1 MEIKKNP
8 KVDLENKKGIFLEV
22 GMIIA
27 LAICIIALSVGQE
40 KKTIEI
46 MQISGPEIE
55 MDLVDITKP
64 EEPKPQAPVKQAV
77 QLISDFIKVVK
88 NDTKIDTTFDFA
100 EFTEDEIIVEEIEV
114 EDYDW
119 DSITKA
125 VKSFVKD
132 YNDVVE
138 QAGNSDS
145 KDVLRNAVWL
155 TGMTGATGKTLSKIG
170 ITIGKGNKLEL
181 DEETLKKSDI
191 STLKTLFSGYNSF
204 ADKVSVKA
212 NGIMN
217 AAARSIGTYKSNGKY
232 SNVLSEL
239 VSGKVDKEI

>member
-88 NDTKIDTTFDFA
+88 NDTKIDTNFDFA

-114 EDYDW
+114 EEEVQEEAPFL
-119 DSITKA
+119 K
-125 VKSFVKD
+125 VEVMPSFMGGDLNTFRAWVAQEFQIPAIAAENGIQGRVVVQFVIEKD
-132 YNDVVE
+132 
-138 QAGNSDS
+138 GS
-145 KDVLRNAVWL
+145 
-155 TGMTGATGKTLSKIG
+155 LSNIEF
-170 ITIGKGNKLEL
+170 LQSPDRVYE
-181 DEETLKKSDI
+181 DEVTRVLKKSPKWTPGRQRDAVVRVRYI
-191 STLKTLFSGYNSF
+191 LPINCTLQ
-204 ADKVSVKA
+204 
-212 NGIMN
+212 
-217 AAARSIGTYKSNGKY
+217 
-232 SNVLSEL
+232 
-239 VSGKVDKEI
+239 